1 MSRDGGC
8 ESLCAV
14 VCRWTL
20 VVDDRGGD
28 AGGYWGIL
36 VGEVVIGGK
45 EGGVV
50 GWVLPWG
57 AGKED
62 LGI

>member
-1 MSRDGGC
+1 M
-8 ESLCAV
+8 CAV